1 MCCILSYFFLVYN
14 MSSIIFNCLSYVL
27 QSYLFFCCSVF
38 FFFKQKTA
46 YELRISDWSSDVCS
60 SDLNY
65 FERTRSASDTSS
77 RPGSVVTTI
86 DIYDPVS
93 TGFAVLPYDLLPE
106 QRNTQLGV
114 YVQDQIR
121 YADRVTLVVGGRHDR
136 AVSETE
142 GSPDKVDK
150 AWTFKVGLI
159 GELDWGISP
168 YISYSEAFQPVAGL
182 NRNGVP
188 FIPTRGR
195 QYDGGIKWQP
205 QRGMLLTATYYDIV
219 EANRPTNDPANPL
232 DTYQTG
238 EIKSKGFEFE
248 AAMEMPG
255 NFQLTA
261 AYSYNDAE
269 VTSSLYTYEVG
280 ERVNDVPQHMASAW
294 GVKTVPRSEEH

>member
-1 MCCILSYFFLVYN
+1 MICLCIFFL
-14 MSSIIFNCLSYVL
+14 MIRRPPRSTRTDT
-27 QSYLFFCCSVF
+27 LFPYTTLF
-38 FFFKQKTA
+38 
-46 YELRISDWSSDVCS
+46 
-60 SDLNY
+60 
-65 FERTRSASDTSS
+65 RS
-77 RPGSVVTTI
+77 
-86 DIYDPVS
+86 
-93 TGFAVLPYDLLPE
+93 
-106 QRNTQLGV
+106 
-114 YVQDQIR
+114 
-121 YADRVTLVVGGRHDR
+121 

-159 GELDWGISP
+159 GELGWGISP

-238 EIKSKGFEFE
+238 EIK
-248 AAMEMPG
+248 
-255 NFQLTA
+255 
-261 AYSYNDAE
+261 
-269 VTSSLYTYEVG
+269 
-280 ERVNDVPQHMASAW
+280 
-294 GVKTVPRSEEH
+294 RSEEHTYELQ